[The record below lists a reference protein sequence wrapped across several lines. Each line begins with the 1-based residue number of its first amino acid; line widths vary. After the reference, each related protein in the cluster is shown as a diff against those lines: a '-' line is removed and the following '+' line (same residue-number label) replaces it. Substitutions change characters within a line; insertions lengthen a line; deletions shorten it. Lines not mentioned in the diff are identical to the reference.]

1 MNDETDIA
9 SLYTINDDGSGNLKV
24 TFKDGLA
31 GSWLALAEVHYFES
45 QNKDGEAE

>member
-1 MNDETDIA
+1 MNDEIDIA
-9 SLYTINDDGSGNLKV
+9 SLYTVNDDGSGNLKV

-31 GSWLALAEVHYFES
+31 GSWLALAEMHYFES

>member
-1 MNDETDIA
+1 MNDEIDIA
-9 SLYTINDDGSGNLKV
+9 SLYTVNDDGGV
-24 TFKDGLA
+24 TFKDGLS